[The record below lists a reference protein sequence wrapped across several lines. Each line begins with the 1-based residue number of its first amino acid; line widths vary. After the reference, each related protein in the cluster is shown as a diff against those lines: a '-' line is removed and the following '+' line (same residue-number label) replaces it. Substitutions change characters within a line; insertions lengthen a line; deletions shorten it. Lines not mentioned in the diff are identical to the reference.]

1 MSKRGRPSKPNG
13 MNLVAAKAH
22 EKAIFDALVNAKA
35 QELYNDRVQ
44 RLQQIFVDGAFIA
57 ANKVLHMGPSRCE
70 QFGTE
75 MIASINELAALVVN
89 DAKDDE
95 NFEYAKAAI
104 DRELKRI
111 CGDHFEPWEVRYG
124 TE

>member
-1 MSKRGRPSKPNG
+1 MSKRNRPSKPNG
-13 MNLVAAKAH
+13 MNLAQARTHDKAV
-22 EKAIFDALVNAKA
+22 FDALVNAKA
-35 QELYNDRVQ
+35 QELYNKKVNH
-44 RLQQIFVDGAFIA
+44 LQQMFVDGAFIA
-57 ANKVLHMGPSRCE
+57 ANKVLHMGPGRCE

-111 CGDHFEPWEVRYG
+111 CGDNFDPWEVRYG